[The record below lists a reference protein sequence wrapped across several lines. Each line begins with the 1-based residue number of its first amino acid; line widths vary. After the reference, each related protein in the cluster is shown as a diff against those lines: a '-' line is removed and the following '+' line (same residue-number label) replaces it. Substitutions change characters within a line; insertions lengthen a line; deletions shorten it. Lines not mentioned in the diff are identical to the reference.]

1 MDFGSVFSSPRPFPW
16 EETFAAT
23 RDAQSPAEIEPGL
36 YNRFG
41 QSFYAELSSQT
52 RIPVSQTECDLLRM
66 QMAPVVDPLHSKF
79 LDPLGVSILAEL
91 FAHENVKEDAGR
103 RFHACAEYVHLAGS
117 LPGFSEYMMARVG
130 FYCRGSLIPA
140 NDRFA
145 FAGPHAWSATGLYFP
160 THSRLLTGPC
170 GISDIRKLTCR
181 VSLLSSLNRRHPNGV
196 GFFLADVNE
205 PETSSVSPDSFA
217 HTGECGETQHLPWFA
232 SELWL
237 LCQVLREGGLAV
249 LKINHFFLPS
259 TVELLW
265 LVTSLFARV
274 VVARSRHCILGSAD
288 CYLVAWDFK
297 RPKAACLAWL
307 LAFFEKRIYSL
318 TTPTT
323 AASAFEPFL
332 DLAITNQMDHFVR
345 FEKDFILPR
354 SKALSKYRTKCLK
367 YLGEQQGDALAKCM
381 LRFHGEP
388 PLFSSSDSFVF
399 AQPSVFAAGLGSVQV
414 AAFMNLVQLEQPD
427 NLLIAA
433 LIPREGD
440 NDNKD
445 NDRDEEKQEGEVRK
459 QAKTQQKKRREFEFY
474 RHRQVCQLESTQDG
488 IWNTQ
493 LECLFED
500 LEQVLSPGMLVEV
513 RPDSKDFVKLCLQ
526 RIVVSVP
533 AASVLKKEQILSYQR
548 ILSLLQMY

>member
-1 MDFGSVFSSPRPFPW
+1 
-16 EETFAAT
+16 
-23 RDAQSPAEIEPGL
+23 
-36 YNRFG
+36 
-41 QSFYAELSSQT
+41 
-52 RIPVSQTECDLLRM
+52 
-66 QMAPVVDPLHSKF
+66 
-79 LDPLGVSILAEL
+79 
-91 FAHENVKEDAGR
+91 
-103 RFHACAEYVHLAGS
+103 
-117 LPGFSEYMMARVG
+117 
-130 FYCRGSLIPA
+130 
-140 NDRFA
+140 
-145 FAGPHAWSATGLYFP
+145 
-160 THSRLLTGPC
+160 
-170 GISDIRKLTCR
+170 
-181 VSLLSSLNRRHPNGV
+181 
-196 GFFLADVNE
+196 
-205 PETSSVSPDSFA
+205 
-217 HTGECGETQHLPWFA
+217 
-232 SELWL
+232 
-237 LCQVLREGGLAV
+237 

-274 VVARSRHCILGSAD
+274 VVARSRHCLLGSAD

-307 LAFFEKRIYSL
+307 LAFFEKRICSL

-388 PLFSSSDSFVF
+388 PLFSSSDAFVF
-399 AQPSVFAAGLGSVQV
+399 AEPSVFAAGLGSEQV
-414 AAFMNLVQLEQPD
+414 AAFMNLVHLEQPE

-433 LIPREGD
+433 LIPRED
-440 NDNKD
+440 SDD
-445 NDRDEEKQEGEVRK
+445 VDEEKQEGVRK
-459 QAKTQQKKRREFEFY
+459 QKQQKKRREFQFY
-474 RHRQVCQLESTQDG
+474 HHGKVCQLESTQNG
-488 IWNTQ
+488 IWNTE
-493 LECLFED
+493 LERLFED

-533 AASVLKKEQILSYQR
+533 AASALKKEQILSYQR
-548 ILSLLQMY
+548 TLSLLQMY